1 MEINLSQ
8 EMIEKI
14 TCVAFGRVQDLKQKE
29 EESHERIA
37 VGERQIARKHLLIND
52 FQRARADEE
61 EVHEL
66 FLSMLEELQKIHLP
80 MLL

>member
-29 EESHERIA
+29 KETHERIA
-37 VGERQIARKHLLIND
+37 VGERQIARKHLLIKD
-52 FQRARADEE
+52 IQSARADAE
-61 EVHEL
+61 EVYEL
-66 FLSMLEELQKIHLP
+66 FLSMLEELQ
-80 MLL
+80 

>member
-29 EESHERIA
+29 KETHERIA
-37 VGERQIARKHLLIND
+37 VGERQIARKHLLIKD
-52 FQRARADEE
+52 IQRARADAE

-66 FLSMLEELQKIHLP
+66 FLSMLEELQR
-80 MLL
+80 